1 MEDLGGME
9 LPELPNLLHC
19 ISPISP
25 GYKKEVYCLS
35 LSVIF
40 PSDER
45 INESRSGDDTA

>member
-1 MEDLGGME
+1 ME
-9 LPELPNLLHC
+9 LTELPNLLHY

-25 GYKKEVYCLS
+25 EYEKEVYCLS

-45 INESRSGDDTA
+45 INESRSGGRDDAV